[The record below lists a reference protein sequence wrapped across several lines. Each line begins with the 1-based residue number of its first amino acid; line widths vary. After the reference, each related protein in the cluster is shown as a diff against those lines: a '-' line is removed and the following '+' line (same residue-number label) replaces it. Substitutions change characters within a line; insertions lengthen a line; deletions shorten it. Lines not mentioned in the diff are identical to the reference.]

1 MAYSLTW
8 TERASAEVRE
18 IAAYITSH
26 DSVVSAAGVVAAIAE
41 SADRLA
47 DFPFSGRKVRGVINP
62 NLREI
67 FVFDY
72 RIIYVVDDD
81 LVEVRMVRHTRR
93 RFPPKK
99 EMHRLR

>member
-1 MAYSLTW
+1 VAYALIW
-8 TERASAEVRE
+8 TEYASKDVRE
-18 IAAYITSH
+18 IAAYVAAH
-26 DSVVSAAGVVAAIAE
+26 DSVSSAAAVVAAIAA

-47 DFPFSGRKVRGVINP
+47 DFPFSGRKVYGVLNP

-67 FVFDY
+67 FVFGY
-72 RIIYVVDDD
+72 RIVYVVDVDF
-81 LVEVRMVRHTRR
+81 VEVRMVRHTRR